1 MKWLCS
7 LFYSIDFCTKT
18 GTSDKIKYL
27 RLSKNTKIQQENT
40 PRIKKFQLKTTG
52 INWEKGGIGE
62 KGFPDN
68 SEGLQKTVKTFL
80 NNEQIQF
87 L

>member
-1 MKWLCS
+1 MKWPCS
-7 LFYSIDFCTKT
+7 LFYSIDFGTKT

-27 RLSKNTKIQQENT
+27 RLSKNTKRQQENT
-40 PRIKKFQLKTTG
+40 PRIKKFQLKKTR

-62 KGFPDN
+62 KGFPGN
-68 SEGLQKTVKTFL
+68 SEDLQKTVKIFL

>member
-7 LFYSIDFCTKT
+7 LLYSIHFCTKT
-18 GTSDKIKYL
+18 GASDKIKYL
-27 RLSKNTKIQQENT
+27 RLSTNAKRQQENT

-52 INWEKGGIGE
+52 INWEKGGIGQ
-62 KGFPDN
+62 KGFPGN
-68 SEGLQKTVKTFL
+68 SEDLQKTMKTLL